1 MTSVGTQP
9 LPDFVRD
16 HDIDPITLDIIENT
30 LSNTRYEMDRVLETT
45 AVSPVIREQSDQFPL
60 IADRH
65 GRMVMGQFGSAID
78 TIIEHSPYTVED
90 LRDGDVIALNDPYM
104 CEGSVSHT
112 PDFLILRPIFYEGD
126 LVGYASQ
133 WGNLMDVGG
142 TAAGSMPI
150 SARSIYYEGIR
161 CPPLKLYDQGRLN
174 EELLRLFCHNT
185 RLPKQVEAD
194 IKAIAAG
201 TAAGAARVVEL
212 CDRFG
217 RDTYLEACDAILDR
231 TRGGLIELIRTHL
244 PDGERFEFEDLA
256 DDDGLGNGPI
266 KLKLAMWRDGDRL
279 CLDWTG
285 TDPQVPGSVN
295 FLLNIEMFKM
305 FAGVFLIMAFAP
317 DLVFNDGYYDLI
329 DVTIP
334 EGSVLRPHFPAPLGN
349 RLSLMARQF
358 DVVDAVFS
366 KALEHFAVTGSY
378 GTSPN
383 FVYSGTDASGNPFQ
397 ILEILYGGIPARP
410 FADGLDGHSWWPL
423 FKAVPTEYLEK
434 YYPLRVESYRARSDS
449 GGAGYHRGGHG
460 VAKEYRFLEDGFVTY
475 QDDRAHT
482 YPWGI
487 NGGRHGARSEKTLIS
502 TADGTETR
510 LPSKVENVPVF
521 RGDRLIFSTAGA
533 GGLGDPFTREPER
546 VAADVRAGLVSV
558 EAAQSEYAVTLTAD
572 GVIDAEATAAGR
584 ERAQASRGAT
594 EEFDFGPLPARHE
607 LAAQIAEERRS
618 FDAWMT
624 EQSRMRGGV
633 AAAAE

>member
-1 MTSVGTQP
+1 MTSVQNAE
-9 LPDFVRD
+9 LPDFVRE

-30 LSNTRYEMDRVLETT
+30 LSNTRFEMDRVLETT

-60 IADRH
+60 IADKY
-65 GRMVMGQFGSAID
+65 GRMVIGQFGSAIT
-78 TIIEHSPYTVED
+78 TILDHSPYTAAD
-90 LRDGDVIALNDPYM
+90 LREGDVIALNDPYM
-104 CEGSVSHT
+104 CDGSISHT
-112 PDFLILRPIFYEGD
+112 PDFMILRPIFHGGEH
-126 LVGYASQ
+126 VGYSSQ

-150 SARSIYYEGIR
+150 SARSIYYEGVR
-161 CPPLKLYDQGRLN
+161 MPPLKLYDQGELN
-174 EELLRLFCHNT
+174 EEVLRLFCHNT
-185 RLPKQVEAD
+185 RMPKQVEAD

-201 TAAGAARVVEL
+201 TAAGAARVIEL

-256 DDDGLGNGPI
+256 DDDGLGHGPI
-266 KLKLAMWRDGDRL
+266 KLKLALWRDGDRL
-279 CLDWTG
+279 HLDWTG

-295 FLLNIEMFKM
+295 FLLNPEMFKM

-334 EGSVLRPHFPAPLGN
+334 EGSVLRPQFPAPLGN

-366 KALEHFAVTGSY
+366 KALEQFAVSGSY

-383 FVYSGTDASGNPFQ
+383 FVYSGTDSAGNPYQ

-434 YYPLRVESYRARSDS
+434 YYPLRIESYRARADS

-460 VAKEYRFLEDGFVTY
+460 VDKTYRFLEDGYVTY
-475 QDDRAHT
+475 QDDRSQT
-482 YPWGI
+482 YPWGLQ
-487 NGGRHGARSEKTLIS
+487 GGRHGEPSQKTLTRASGEEI
-502 TADGTETR
+502 R
-510 LPSKVENVPVF
+510 LPSKVENVPVYK
-521 RGDRLIFSTAGA
+521 GDQLTFSTAGA
-533 GGLGDPFTREPER
+533 GGLGDPTTREVER
-546 VAADVRAGLVSV
+546 VAYDVRSGLVTV
-558 EAAQSEYAVTLTAD
+558 DAAKEQY
-572 GVIDAEATAAGR
+572 GVVVSARGEVDEGATAEARG
-584 ERAQASRGAT
+584 QIHSSRG
-594 EEFDFGPLPARHE
+594 EVDEFDFGPLPDRSE
-607 LAAQIAEERRS
+607 LTDRIADERRD

-624 EQSRMRGGV
+624 DESRIAGG
-633 AAAAE
+633 ASAG